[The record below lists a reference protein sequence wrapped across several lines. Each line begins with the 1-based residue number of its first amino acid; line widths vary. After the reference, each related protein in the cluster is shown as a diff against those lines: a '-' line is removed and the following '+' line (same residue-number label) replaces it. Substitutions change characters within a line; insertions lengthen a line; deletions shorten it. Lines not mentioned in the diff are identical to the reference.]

1 MAKNKFFEI
10 KDYDDIYIAVGKIIK
25 ASQELEQ
32 LFKRYA
38 ILIGVETP
46 NLEVSTLNTL
56 NKKLHNKG
64 FYDDKLYMDLKKVI
78 IKRNYI
84 NHEFFIE
91 HSNNNDYEKI
101 SNKLNSIYF
110 YIFEAS
116 DVIQNFIDN
125 YSGRLGNRP
134 TIFDNK

>member
-38 ILIGVETP
+38 FLIGVETP
-46 NLEVSTLNTL
+46 NLEISTLNTL

-64 FYDDKLYMDLKKVI
+64 FYDDKLYMGLKKVI
-78 IKRNYI
+78 
-84 NHEFFIE
+84 
-91 HSNNNDYEKI
+91 
-101 SNKLNSIYF
+101 
-110 YIFEAS
+110 
-116 DVIQNFIDN
+116 
-125 YSGRLGNRP
+125 
-134 TIFDNK
+134 